1 MATERANLENTYRL
15 HDGLV
20 DTLPTL
26 VRRQR
31 RLAGQLAPLEA
42 LVDKDKACRQ
52 AIDKLLGAAGYTE
65 RGTGV
70 TCLGYDVVHRGRDGH
85 VSYDVKL
92 LKAVLVERLVFLGMS
107 RADIGTAPT
116 AEQLEAAAL
125 AGKSVQ
131 QLEVELGYVAG
142 AETFVDQAIAAV
154 RSQGEPSAWAEVKP
168 MKGAKVRRAA

>member
-15 HDGLV
+15 HDSLV
-20 DTLPTL
+20 DPLPKL

-42 LVDKDKACRQ
+42 LVDKDKACR
-52 AIDKLLGAAGYTE
+52 AEIDKLLAAAGYTE
-65 RGTGV
+65 RGAGV

-85 VSYDVKL
+85 VSYDIKL

-116 AEQLEAAAL
+116 PEQIEEAARGGKGLEQLCI
-125 AGKSVQ
+125 
-131 QLEVELGYVAG
+131 ELGYVMG
-142 AETFVDQAIAAV
+142 AETFVDRAIAAV
-154 RSQGEPSAWAEVKP
+154 RTQGAESQWAEVKP
-168 MKGAKVRRAA
+168 MKGAKVRKAA